1 MIIFTNVGR
10 LDNEEITFR
19 RRALRDASSVVC
31 YLIMFFLSFMN
42 TNTTMGYIIQIMTLL
57 PIVPQVVLAVL
68 LFLGAVERRVP
79 VLKLA
84 IWMCVVIGGYNALL
98 GTIGFAY
105 YIRTGYLTM
114 HFLLAVMF
122 AVLAVSI
129 FASRSSQ
136 RLHKDVWKA
145 IRGRGEVRKRTHS
158 PVTMHRRNRGGL
170 VGMLPFRG
178 EKPT

>member
-10 LDNEEITFR
+10 LDNEELTFR
-19 RRALRDASSVVC
+19 RRALRDAVICVGWIKISSV
-31 YLIMFFLSFMN
+31 
-42 TNTTMGYIIQIMTLL
+42 
-57 PIVPQVVLAVL
+57 VVLAVL
-68 LFLGAVERRVP
+68 LFLGAVEQRVP
-79 VLKLA
+79 VLQLA

-129 FASRSSQ
+129 FAVLCNDILIIQSYKQILCPS
-136 RLHKDVWKA
+136 VP
-145 IRGRGEVRKRTHS
+145 T
-158 PVTMHRRNRGGL
+158 
-170 VGMLPFRG
+170 LPT
-178 EKPT
+178 ET

>member
-19 RRALRDASSVVC
+19 RRALRDAVICVGWIKISSVVC

-79 VLKLA
+79 VLKMA

-129 FASRSSQ
+129 FAVLCNDILLIQSYKQVLTQSVPT
-136 RLHKDVWKA
+136 LPTETA
-145 IRGRGEVRKRTHS
+145 ISVDT
-158 PVTMHRRNRGGL
+158 
-170 VGMLPFRG
+170 
-178 EKPT
+178 